1 MVSVVSYVID
11 RIAYVLQLIR
21 LVNVVPVHDF
31 HQLHK
36 YRAEVGIQHL
46 DALRADLLRVDEK
59 VLESADYQ
67 VANELVLVAMLNAL
81 IYEGLQVL
89 LILENELRDELGKL
103 VEDKGNCLSH
113 SRHWIVD

>member
-1 MVSVVSYVID
+1 M
-11 RIAYVLQLIR
+11 
-21 LVNVVPVHDF
+21 
-31 HQLHK
+31 
-36 YRAEVGIQHL
+36 
-46 DALRADLLRVDEK
+46 DALRPDLLRVDEK

-81 IYEGLQVL
+81 IYEGLQIL

-103 VEDKGNCLSH
+103 VKDKGNCLSH